1 MENERKKLPPIWA
14 GFLVISLLFLW
25 LGIRSSVIYKSS
37 ELETVNTYVCE
48 KDITNEVSITDLP
61 ESYILH
67 YNHKSY
73 TIMKGRDTTIVLKR
87 TSEDRNGIFEEAQK
101 SLVYRENAYE
111 IIKRD
116 ETVYKDTKRAKEISR
131 LSIIHFILVGLPSY
145 FVSLIIF
152 LIAVFTFV
160 VWKDEYKKYK
170 E

>member
-1 MENERKKLPPIWA
+1 MENERKKQPPIWA

-61 ESYILH
+61 ESYILN

-73 TIMKGRDTTIVLKR
+73 TIMKDRDTTIVLKR
-87 TSEDRNGIFEEAQK
+87 TAEDRNGILKEAQE
-101 SLVYRENAYE
+101 SLVYQGNACE
-111 IIKRD
+111 IVKRD

-145 FVSLIIF
+145 FVSSILFLLTVFIF
-152 LIAVFTFV
+152 VI
-160 VWKDEYKKYK
+160 WKDEYKRHKG
-170 E
+170 